1 MPTNILRSRSST
13 TPHTLRDGPARARER
28 LIEIIAGRITVRA
41 RLLETLTA
49 ERIWAMLPLHSTTE
63 TWGESIHFE
72 TPAETGREADA
83 QSTVTAG
90 EICFWSEEDRVIVA
104 FGPTPISGPAEIRLP
119 MPCNVWAIA
128 LDDVTHLKT
137 VTPGEKVSLRSI
149 EA

>member
-13 TPHTLRDGPARARER
+13 AAHTLRDGPMHARER

-72 TPAETGREADA
+72 TPVETGREADA

-90 EICFWSEEDRVIVA
+90 EICFWSEDDRVIVA

-128 LDDVTHLKT
+128 LDDVTPLKT